1 MASYRSIIGLAA
13 LADHFDVFYIDQFG
27 VLHDGVRPYSG
38 AIECLAK
45 LKKLDK
51 RVVLLSN
58 SVKRAAA
65 NIARPRRSSGNLGVS
80 ARYVSRIYY
89 TMTVW
94 SDEESARA
102 FVSLGVHRKAMS
114 NFRTMGSG
122 KTFGYRSSSLPQWEM
137 AYSLW
142 SRYGKDV

>member
-1 MASYRSIIGLAA
+1 MSRMSTTDAPDAEL
-13 LADHFDVFYIDQFG
+13 
-27 VLHDGVRPYSG
+27 LHYVSVTGFTPKNGFQLPRFWWHTLR
-38 AIECLAK
+38 CLNQA
-45 LKKLDK
+45 
-51 RVVLLSN
+51 
-58 SVKRAAA
+58 
-65 NIARPRRSSGNLGVS
+65 RRSSGNLGVS
-80 ARYVSRIYY
+80 ARYVSRVYY

-102 FVSLGVHRKAMS
+102 FVSLGAHRKAMS
-114 NFRTMGSG
+114 NFRSMGSG